1 MHLSVSVCDEELYQ
15 KARWFFIQLW
25 RSDLLSRDKSALIW
39 AYLVKQHLRDMWKSW
54 FMFEEW
60 SYSYDGVFFSTS
72 HSEDLVMVAVDTKK
86 IAVDIEYIRPRNESL
101 LQNIHNIPNSPY
113 GQWENFYLQ
122 RCAKESLVKYLDLK
136 AEDMNEM
143 TVFDFCHNHYFSV
156 NERVFDS
163 LVFIMYK
170 EKEYVVHTALKD
182 GRVMA
187 LMHEHN
193 FEHEE

>member
-1 MHLSVSVCDEELYQ
+1 MYLSLTVCDEELYQ
-15 KARWFFIQLW
+15 KAREFFIQLW
-25 RSDLLSRDKSALIW
+25 RSDLLSREKSALIW
-39 AYLVKQHLRDMWKSW
+39 AYLVKQYLRNTGKSW
-54 FMFEEW
+54 YMFEEW
-60 SYSYDGVFFSTS
+60 QYSYDGIFFSTS

>member
-1 MHLSVSVCDEELYQ
+1 MYLSLTVCDEELYQ
-15 KARWFFIQLW
+15 KAREFFIQLW
-25 RSDLLSRDKSALIW
+25 RSDLLSREKSALIW
-39 AYLVKQHLRDMWKSW
+39 AYLVKQYLRNTGKSW
-54 FMFEEW
+54 YMFEEW
-60 SYSYDGVFFSTS
+60 QYSYDGIFFSTS

-86 IAVDIEYIRPRNESL
+86 IAVDIESIRPRNESL
-101 LQNIHNIPNSPY
+101 LQNVHVPNSPY

-136 AEDMNEM
+136 AEDMDEM